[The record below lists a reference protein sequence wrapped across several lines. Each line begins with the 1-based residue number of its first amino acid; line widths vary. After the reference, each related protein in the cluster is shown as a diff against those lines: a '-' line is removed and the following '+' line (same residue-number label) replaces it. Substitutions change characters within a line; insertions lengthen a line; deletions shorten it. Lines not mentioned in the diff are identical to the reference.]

1 MPLVRR
7 EKKFKSVKIIKRGS
21 WFDFV
26 KNKGAPPCARMG
38 KKNPDPGLAW
48 IGGFEKKLF

>member
-1 MPLVRR
+1 M
-7 EKKFKSVKIIKRGS
+7 GS

-38 KKNPDPGLAW
+38 KKKPPNPGKPW